1 MDRVIPKILGTMRAQ
16 RSRSHHN
23 ALQLFC
29 HVARSERS
37 ASAQCRCRFRRG
49 MHIFDTLVW
58 PLTTPQA
65 MKELARGERTAAALE
80 DHLDS
85 LEKKIEEL
93 LAQAEKAEK
102 DMQTGASTSEKPS
115 SQDQS
120 KSS

>member
-1 MDRVIPKILGTMRAQ
+1 
-16 RSRSHHN
+16 
-23 ALQLFC
+23 
-29 HVARSERS
+29 
-37 ASAQCRCRFRRG
+37 
-49 MHIFDTLVW
+49 
-58 PLTTPQA
+58 